1 MSSGNQ
7 HLNTLTALSGSL
19 KARLLKAIMDS
30 AYDGMMITD
39 GMGRVIMINRAAQEL
54 IGCAAEDIVGCS
66 TEELVDDGYLNES
79 VVSEVLKR
87 RTTVSIVQDT
97 RAGRRILATGS
108 PVLSEDDGIEMVI
121 VNDRDITEL
130 TQMSRELEHSK
141 ALIDLYRQELSHQQS
156 RKLQSDH
163 HFCRSKEMNTVY
175 ERALRVARFGSTVL
189 LTGESGVGK
198 GFLAR
203 FIHQNSRRATGP
215 FVRVDCGSIV
225 ETLFE
230 SEMFG
235 YEKGSF
241 TGALYAGKPG
251 LVEVAEGGTLFLDEI
266 GDTPI
271 SQQVKLLRFLDEKS
285 VVRVGGSVVRKV
297 DVRVVAA
304 TNTDLQTAVNRKLFR
319 KDLFFRVNVAVI
331 DIPPLRNRRED
342 ISDLVNFFMA
352 RKGKSLD
359 VRKQIEREALDAL
372 MSYHYP
378 GNVRELENVI
388 ESLLVMC
395 PAPIIGLPDL
405 PGPVRMSAEVQATG
419 DSAKPVQPRSET
431 RPSDL
436 EMILGAI
443 DKYGSQREAARH
455 LGISQSTISRKIKKQ
470 ADAAD

>member
-1 MSSGNQ
+1 MSRGTQ
-7 HLNTLTALSGSL
+7 HLDIQAPISGTLRA
-19 KARLLKAIMDS
+19 KLLKAIMDA

-39 GMGRVIMINRAAQEL
+39 GKGQVVMINRAALQL
-54 IGCAAEDIVGCS
+54 VGCTAEDIVGR
-66 TEELVDDGYLNES
+66 TTAELVEDGYYNES

-87 RTTVSIVQDT
+87 RTTVSIVQTT

-130 TQMSRELEHSK
+130 TQMSSELEHSR

-156 RKLQSDH
+156 RKLHSEH
-163 HFCRSKEMNTVY
+163 HFCKSKEMNTVY
-175 ERALRVARFGSTVL
+175 ERSLRVARFESTVL

-198 GFLAR
+198 GFMAR
-203 FIHQNSRRATGP
+203 YIHQNSHRASGP

-235 YEKGSF
+235 YEKGAF

-251 LVEVAEGGTLFLDEI
+251 LVEMAEGGTLFLDEI
-266 GDTPI
+266 GDTPL

-285 VVRVGGSVVRKV
+285 IVRVGGSVVRKV

-304 TNTDLQTAVNRKLFR
+304 TNTDLLDAVEKKIFR

-331 DIPPLRNRRED
+331 DIPPLRKRRED
-342 ISDLVNFFMA
+342 ISDLVNFFIT
-352 RKGKSLD
+352 RKGRSLS

-372 MSYHYP
+372 MNYHYP

-395 PAPIIGLPDL
+395 PSPIIGFNDL
-405 PGPVRMSAEVQATG
+405 PAPVRMVAGGLAPLESTRSIVPQTG
-419 DSAKPVQPRSET
+419 IQLPEMDSIV
-431 RPSDL
+431 
-436 EMILGAI
+436 GAVA
-443 DKYGSQREAARH
+443 KYGSQREAARH
-455 LGISQSTISRKIKKQ
+455 LGISQSTISRKLKKLE
-470 ADAAD
+470 DV